1 MGSGTYAG
9 VWGSAKRLDPRD
21 ESSVVGTGVMGDAA
35 AGGTGVRGFSQKG
48 AGIMGDCGKSGYAG
62 AFFGKVWIVGD
73 LDVQGA
79 KGAAVP
85 FPDGTLRRLYSMESP
100 ESWFEDF
107 GEARLVNGKAD
118 VRIDPGFAA
127 VVQGAYH
134 VFITPCGD
142 SNGLY
147 VSSKT
152 RKSFGVREQQRGKST
167 LVFSYRI
174 VAKRKDIRGPRFVK
188 VTSPERLKARPAP
201 KLPTNRRDFAPHPR

>member
-1 MGSGTYAG
+1 
-9 VWGSAKRLDPRD
+9 
-21 ESSVVGTGVMGDAA
+21 MGDA
-35 AGGTGVRGFSQKG
+35 
-48 AGIMGDCGKSGYAG
+48 GKSGHAG
-62 AFFGKVWIVGD
+62 AFFGKVMIVGD

-107 GEARLVNGKAD
+107 GEARLVNGKAT
-118 VRIDPGFAA
+118 VRIDAGFAA

-147 VSSKT
+147 VSNRT
-152 RKSFGVREQQRGKST
+152 RTSFDVREQQRGKST

-174 VAKRKDIRGPRFVK
+174 VAKRKDIPGSRFVK
-188 VTSPERLKARPAP
+188 VKAPQRLESRPVPALP
-201 KLPTNRRDFAPHPR
+201 KRPKFAPHSR

>member
-1 MGSGTYAG
+1 M
-9 VWGSAKRLDPRD
+9 
-21 ESSVVGTGVMGDAA
+21 
-35 AGGTGVRGFSQKG
+35 
-48 AGIMGDCGKSGYAG
+48 
-62 AFFGKVWIVGD
+62 IVGD

-107 GEARLVNGKAD
+107 GEARLVNGKAE

-127 VVQGAYH
+127 VVQGPYH

-147 VSSKT
+147 VSSRT

-174 VAKRKDIRGPRFVK
+174 VAKRKDIRGLRFVK
-188 VTSPERLKARPAP
+188 VKSPERPKARPAP
-201 KLPTNRRDFAPHPR
+201 KLPTKPHDLGTHPR